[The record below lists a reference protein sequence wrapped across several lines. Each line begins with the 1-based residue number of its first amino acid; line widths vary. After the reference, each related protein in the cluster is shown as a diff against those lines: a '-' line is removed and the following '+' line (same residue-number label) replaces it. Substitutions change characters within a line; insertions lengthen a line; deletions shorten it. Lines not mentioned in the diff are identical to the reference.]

1 MAFGGGLS
9 DSDEVMSEINMTPLV
24 DVMLVLLIIF
34 ILAMPVIT
42 HTIKIDLPKASNE
55 ASETEP
61 DIITLAVAE
70 QGEIHWNNEEISAP
84 ELELRLQQAAQQRPQ
99 PSVHL
104 RGDRLVDYEHVVKVM
119 AAVRQAGINRLG
131 FVTDPAEK

>member
-9 DSDEVMSEINMTPLV
+9 DNEEVMSEINMTPLV

-70 QGEIHWNNEEISAP
+70 QGEIHWNNEKISAL
-84 ELELRLQQAAQQRPQ
+84 ELELRLQHAAQQQPQ

-104 RGDRLVDYEHVVKVM
+104 RGDRLVDYEHVVNVM
-119 AAVRQAGINRLG
+119 AAVQQAGINSLG
-131 FVTDPAEK
+131 FVTDPAGE